1 MTLKE
6 RAEQVF
12 NQLNEKQLRAFVA
25 LFGDFSPEGNA
36 VRKSYTEYIEETFQ
50 EANKQNKE

>member
-6 RAEQVF
+6 KAERIF
-12 NQLNEKQLRAFVA
+12 SQLSEEQLRAFVA

-50 EANKQNKE
+50 EANEQNKE